1 MDIAI
6 LSIGNE
12 VVKGRTVNTNA
23 SEISKAMIENGHQ
36 VKYILTCMD
45 EPTDI
50 CDSLK
55 FLTERSDV
63 IITSGGL
70 GPTVDDLTI
79 RAISEC
85 LNLKLVINSDAEKEL
100 RKRYNDLGL
109 DFTEERKKMAYL
121 PEGAEPIQNH
131 YGTAPG
137 IFLKHNGKLIFST
150 PGVPRE
156 MRGMLAQILKIL
168 GKGNLNYISR
178 DMKVYGIMESTIAP
192 LEREIMEKFQ
202 NKISVKSHPES
213 MEFKDPVLT
222 IEIYGYSKDND
233 LEREIEGAMEMVR
246 QHVVQLGGRLEEKEK
261 S

>member
-1 MDIAI
+1 MNIGI

-36 VKYILTCMD
+36 VKYIVTCMD
-45 EPTDI
+45 IPEDI
-50 CDSLK
+50 CDSLR
-55 FLTERSDV
+55 FLMERSDV

-85 LNLKLVINSDAEKEL
+85 LNVKLVINGDVEQEL
-100 RKRYNDLGL
+100 RKRYGELGL
-109 DFTEERKKMAYL
+109 DFTEERKKMAFM
-121 PEGAEPIQNH
+121 PEGAEPIKNLN
-131 YGTAPG
+131 GTAPG
-137 IFLKHNGKLIFST
+137 IFMKHNEKLIFST

-178 DMKVYGIMESTIAP
+178 DMKVFGIMESTIAP
-192 LEREIMEKFQ
+192 LEKEIMEKFQ
-202 NKISVKSHPES
+202 NKISIKSHPES

-222 IEIYGYSKDND
+222 IEFYGYATDSD
-233 LEREIEGAMEMVR
+233 LEREIEDAMDMVR
-246 QHVVQLGGRLEEKEK
+246 QHVIRLGGRLDEKQK